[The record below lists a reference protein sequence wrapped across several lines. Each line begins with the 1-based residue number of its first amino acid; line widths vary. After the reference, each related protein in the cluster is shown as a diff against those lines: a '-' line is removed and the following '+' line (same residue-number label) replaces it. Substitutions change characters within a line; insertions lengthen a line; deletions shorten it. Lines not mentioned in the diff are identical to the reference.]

1 MLIQLFLATLMTLL
15 TVVIHL
21 TGLAFLVRTLRS
33 HHRLVR
39 PLKRAPVAVLLIATA
54 TIFAIHTVEIW
65 IYALLYV
72 ALGALGTFEMAL
84 YFSTVTYSSVG
95 YGDVLLDPQWR
106 ILGAI
111 EGAAGILMI
120 GWSTAFLVS
129 MISQLKLLTHDWLTP
144 EDGPS
149 PPQTGN

>member
-1 MLIQLFLATLMTLL
+1 MLIQLFLATIMSLF

-21 TGLAFLVRTLRS
+21 TGLALLVRILRS

-39 PLKRAPVAVLLIATA
+39 PLMGAPVAILMIATA
-54 TIFAIHTVEIW
+54 TIFAIHTAEIW
-65 IYALLYV
+65 LYAILYV
-72 ALGALGTFEMAL
+72 LLGAFGNFEVAL

-95 YGDVLLDPQWR
+95 YGDVLLSREWR

-111 EGAAGILMI
+111 EGATGILMI

-129 MISQLKLLTHDWLTP
+129 MLGQLKLLTHDWLTSNA
-144 EDGPS
+144 GPS
-149 PPQTGN
+149 PTQTPG